1 MKPARPF
8 YLNLM
13 QIKLPIGGWV
23 SILHRVTGAGLSLA
37 IPVILYI
44 LMLSLRSAEDFA
56 NVSEVL
62 SGGLGMLLSVGLV
75 WAVLHHLLA
84 GLRHLGFD
92 IGWGEA
98 KERARLTAWAT
109 LFAALGLT
117 GIFIIGVLS

>member
-1 MKPARPF
+1 MKTERPF

-23 SILHRVTGAGLSLA
+23 SIFHRVTGAGLSLA
-37 IPVILYI
+37 IPVVIYV

-56 NVSEVL
+56 DVAAFL
-62 SGGLGMLLSVGLV
+62 SGGFGLLIVLAVV

-98 KERARLTAWAT
+98 RERARLTAWGV

-117 GIFIIGVLS
+117 GIFALGVLS